1 MISRLLRTKL
11 SYKDFIKNRYIL
23 ETKELTKKFG
33 RQKAVDNLSL
43 QIEKNS
49 VYGLLGPNGAGKSTT
64 LKMITGMLHKTSGEI
79 LFEDKPWSRAD
90 LEKIGALIEMPPLYD
105 NLTAWENLKARTLLL
120 GLPDSRIKE
129 VLEIV
134 DLKNTGKKKSGQ
146 FSIGMKQR
154 LGIAIALLNHPRL
167 LILDEPTN
175 GLDPLGIQ
183 ELRDLIKSFPEQGIT
198 VILSSH
204 ILAEVEQ
211 IADHIGIINNGRL
224 EYQNAINHQENL
236 EELFMNVVKKG
247 RRENEHAL

>member
-1 MISRLLRTKL
+1 M
-11 SYKDFIKNRYIL
+11 NRYIL

-105 NLTAWENLKARTLLL
+105 NLTAWENLKVRTLLL

-134 DLKNTGKKKSGQ
+134 DLKNTEKKKSGQ

-211 IADHIGIINNGRL
+211 IADHIGIINNGCL

>member
-1 MISRLLRTKL
+1 M
-11 SYKDFIKNRYIL
+11 NRYIL

-105 NLTAWENLKARTLLL
+105 NLTAWENLKVRTLLL

-204 ILAEVEQ
+204 ILSEVEQ

-247 RRENEHAL
+247 RRENEHAI

>member
-1 MISRLLRTKL
+1 M
-11 SYKDFIKNRYIL
+11 NRYIL

-105 NLTAWENLKARTLLL
+105 NLTAWENLKVRTLLL

-198 VILSSH
+198 VILYSH